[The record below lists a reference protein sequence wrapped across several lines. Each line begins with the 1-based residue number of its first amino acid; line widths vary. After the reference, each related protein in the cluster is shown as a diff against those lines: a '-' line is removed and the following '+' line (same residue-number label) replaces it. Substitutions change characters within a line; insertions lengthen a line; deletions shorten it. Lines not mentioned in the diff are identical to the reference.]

1 MRMFLKATWQVEAGN
16 AAIKDGTM
24 GAKVGSILADLKPEA
39 AYFVADGGKRTS
51 LIFLDVSDPSQLPAI
66 AEPFFLAFN
75 ADVEVTPAMTVEDLE
90 KAGPSIGE
98 AVAKYC

>member
-24 GAKVGSILADLKPEA
+24 AAKVGSILADLKPEA

-51 LIFLDVSDPSQLPAI
+51 LNFLDVSDPS
-66 AEPFFLAFN
+66 
-75 ADVEVTPAMTVEDLE
+75 
-90 KAGPSIGE
+90 
-98 AVAKYC
+98 